1 MRILLIEDDVKLCE
15 VLLPSLEEGGFK
27 ADCCHSGA
35 EGLELLRRGYYDAC
49 ILDRMLPELNGL
61 TLLKV
66 IRSEGSH
73 VPVLMLTALDQIG
86 DRVTGLDAGADD
98 YLTKPFD
105 TRELLARLRAICR
118 RPGQIE
124 KVESIACGDIVL
136 DTEQHTLTGLRA
148 GGHPE
153 GVRAAVGAL
162 QILGYAQEPSCAFR
176 QSLGQRGG
184 GGGGQPGQLYTF
196 CAQEA
201 CGRWQQ
207 RKDSHHKGQRLPF
220 GGKAQCLGLSRASLR

>member
-105 TRELLARLRAICR
+105 TRELLARLRECELLSVLCKSSGTLRSRAVLLGSVWGSEAEVEEASLDSYIHFVR
-118 RPGQIE
+118 RR
-124 KVESIACGDIVL
+124 L
-136 DTEQHTLTGLRA
+136 
-148 GGHPE
+148 
-153 GVRAAVGAL
+153 AAVGSGVR
-162 QILGYAQEPSCAFR
+162 IVTIRGSGY
-176 QSLGQRGG
+176 
-184 GGGGQPGQLYTF
+184 
-196 CAQEA
+196 
-201 CGRWQQ
+201 
-207 RKDSHHKGQRLPF
+207 RLEEKPN
-220 GGKAQCLGLSRASLR
+220 A

>member
-124 KVESIACGDIVL
+124 KVESITCGDIAL
-136 DTEQHTLTGLRA
+136 DTEQHTLTGPKGRVDISPRECELLSVLCKSPGTLRSRA
-148 GGHPE
+148 VILGSVWGSGAEVEEANLDSYIHF
-153 GVRAAVGAL
+153 VRRRLAAVGSSAR
-162 QILGYAQEPSCAFR
+162 IVTIRGSGY
-176 QSLGQRGG
+176 
-184 GGGGQPGQLYTF
+184 
-196 CAQEA
+196 
-201 CGRWQQ
+201 
-207 RKDSHHKGQRLPF
+207 RLEE
-220 GGKAQCLGLSRASLR
+220 KTNA

>member
-15 VLLPSLEEGGFK
+15 VLLPSLEEAGFK

-61 TLLKV
+61 TVLKV

-136 DTEQHTLTGLRA
+136 DTEQHTLTGPKGRADISPRECELLSVLCKSSGTLRSRA
-148 GGHPE
+148 VLLGSVWGSEAEVEE
-153 GVRAAVGAL
+153 GAVGEL
-162 QILGYAQEPSCAFR
+162 SE
-176 QSLGQRGG
+176 RGEKGREG
-184 GGGGQPGQLYTF
+184 GRLASACVASDTE
-196 CAQEA
+196 EA
-201 CGRWQQ
+201 A
-207 RKDSHHKGQRLPF
+207 RLP
-220 GGKAQCLGLSRASLR
+220 LT

>member
-1 MRILLIEDDVKLCE
+1 MRILLIEDDVELCR
-15 VLLPSLEEGGFK
+15 VLLPSLEEAGFN

-49 ILDRMLPELNGL
+49 VLDRMLPELNGL
-61 TLLKV
+61 TVLKV
-66 IRSEGSH
+66 MRSEGSH

-124 KVESIACGDIVL
+124 RTESIACGDIAL
-136 DTEQHTLTGLRA
+136 DTRQHILTGPKGRVDISPRECELLSVLCKSPGTLRSRA
-148 GGHPE
+148 VILGSVWGSGAEVEEASIDSYIHF
-153 GVRAAVGAL
+153 VRRRLAAVGSGVR
-162 QILGYAQEPSCAFR
+162 IVTVRGSGY
-176 QSLGQRGG
+176 
-184 GGGGQPGQLYTF
+184 
-196 CAQEA
+196 
-201 CGRWQQ
+201 
-207 RKDSHHKGQRLPF
+207 RLEE
-220 GGKAQCLGLSRASLR
+220 KTNA